1 VRRPSRALLALAI
14 VVASC
19 LTGGT
24 AHGQLGVVRL
34 DLLAQT
40 PWSTLYRHPAVQ
52 ISVVATN
59 TSAETLDHL
68 SLELDIG
75 PSYTSR
81 VEYETSLTEGP
92 SETIASIITPLKKVA
107 IGPGEVRTF
116 AVRADLSTIGA
127 ISQTDS
133 RVYPARVELR
143 SHGTVL
149 ASLVTPILY
158 FVRPPEGTMLL
169 STWLELDGPIAF
181 GADGKL
187 TDPSFEAALGPGGQ
201 YQAPVDA
208 LAAVEQRTPAGL
220 PIDLVPEPA
229 LVEQAQRMAKGY
241 ERTDGTQVGEGVG
254 GAAAAASFLAS
265 LRTLMRQRAV
275 QTVSGAFSGP
285 SIPAMISSGLTANLS
300 QQFETGDATLR
311 SVADVPLATDVAR
324 PPIGALSDEALE
336 WLADRGSRVVLAD
349 ADTIERPVQPL
360 DFSPPATAT
369 VPSPSGTDL
378 SLVLPDPGVQGILAR
393 PDLLTD
399 PVRASQALLGELAV
413 IWKEEPVPPSPDV
426 RGIAVALTATL
437 PPTIWPTLLERLH
450 APFLVPVHAADLAAN
465 VNPQGPPATL
475 RSPSTGSFPFA
486 YAQSIRDLGRKV
498 DAYASMLTQDSP
510 VPAALDRDLRYA
522 ESAPYVADPA
532 AGQQWLDAV
541 FATTQSAFSSVEPQV
556 NKAFTFTSGEGT
568 IPLLMGDPGPIPLR
582 ITVSLQSAQFEFP
595 DGARKQVVLERPNQ
609 VVTFRVVAKAAGQ
622 NPIAVVVTAPSGAVI
637 GSPQTIVVRSTAV
650 NRIALL
656 VTLGAAAVL
665 ALLYLRRWLRRTK
678 TPS

>member
-1 VRRPSRALLALAI
+1 
-14 VVASC
+14 
-19 LTGGT
+19 
-24 AHGQLGVVRL
+24 
-34 DLLAQT
+34 
-40 PWSTLYRHPAVQ
+40 
-52 ISVVATN
+52 
-59 TSAETLDHL
+59 
-68 SLELDIG
+68 
-75 PSYTSR
+75 
-81 VEYETSLTEGP
+81 
-92 SETIASIITPLKKVA
+92 
-107 IGPGEVRTF
+107 
-116 AVRADLSTIGA
+116 
-127 ISQTDS
+127 
-133 RVYPARVELR
+133 
-143 SHGTVL
+143 
-149 ASLVTPILY
+149 
-158 FVRPPEGTMLL
+158 M
-169 STWLELDGPIAF
+169 
-181 GADGKL
+181 
-187 TDPSFEAALGPGGQ
+187 
-201 YQAPVDA
+201 
-208 LAAVEQRTPAGL
+208 
-220 PIDLVPEPA
+220 
-229 LVEQAQRMAKGY
+229 
-241 ERTDGTQVGEGVG
+241 G

-265 LRTLMRQRAV
+265 LRTLMGQRAV

-300 QQFETGDATLR
+300 QQFEAGDATLR

-349 ADTIERPVQPL
+349 ADTVERPVQPL

-426 RGIAVALTATL
+426 RGIAVALTASL

-465 VNPQGPPATL
+465 VDPQGPQATL
-475 RSPSTGSFPFA
+475 RSPSTGSFPFD

-498 DAYASMLTQDSP
+498 DAYASMLTLDSP
-510 VPAALDRDLRYA
+510 VPAALDRDLLYA

-541 FATTQSAFSSVEPQV
+541 AATTQSAFSSVEPQV

-582 ITVSLQSAQFEFP
+582 IDRLVAIGPVRVPRRRPQAGGPRATEPGGDLPRRGQGGGAESDRGGG
-595 DGARKQVVLERPNQ
+595 DG
-609 VVTFRVVAKAAGQ
+609 TFGRGDRFA
-622 NPIAVVVTAPSGAVI
+622 
-637 GSPQTIVVRSTAV
+637 QTIVVRSTAV